1 MGGPLDYLKRIYYL
15 CGMEQFT
22 TFLYII
28 GAIIFSV
35 AVISIFNSDDDHHH
49 YDN

>member
-1 MGGPLDYLKRIYYL
+1 MGDPLDYVKRIYYINT
-15 CGMEQFT
+15 MEQFT
-22 TFLYII
+22 TFVYII